1 MSVFNQS
8 GVCTSS
14 SFQESIIN
22 DYNNLDNFIRENT
35 IYFNNLTKATNI
47 RICLSEDVKE
57 AFSNVKKYIG
67 DLINKIVEAIKN
79 AVNWLIRIPARHTI
93 INSKDK
99 VKEAYKKYG
108 DTVTIEGYSFN
119 RDTHMSLLTTS
130 MITAIASFTSDFN
143 NGTFEKDDFNMDD
156 YLNKLYNILL
166 VNKAQS
172 TYTMDE
178 FKEELKNK
186 VIGKKS
192 DSISIKDM
200 GGIDLILEDL
210 TNKKDIDSLN
220 KASSKLKELDRLNNK
235 LNNKT
240 STVAHKTVIVFNIF
254 ITTVLNALRINTH
267 QSTDLCM
274 KLLSADKKNGKE
286 SEESSDKHYENK
298 KMKEYR
304 ITRSFTDAIKNKNIR
319 GLRIMI
325 EDSFLVDPT
334 FKQANEMLR
343 LVKDIPGMYDK
354 HDGQEFETDKSKWND
369 DYMSREMVRIVGNFS
384 HERVKH
390 LKEVVRYLHPPKDG
404 DKAED

>member
-1 MSVFNQS
+1 MSVFNQN
-8 GVCTSS
+8 GVCQSN

-130 MITAIASFTSDFN
+130 MITAIASFTSDFT

-192 DSISIKDM
+192 DSISIKDI
-200 GGIDLILEDL
+200 GGIDFILEDL

-274 KLLSADKKNGKE
+274 KLLSADKKSGKE
-286 SEESSDKHYENK
+286 SKDTK
-298 KMKEYR
+298 K
-304 ITRSFTDAIKNKNIR
+304 IDSLDSPDSAFFIAIKNKNIK
-319 GLRIMI
+319 GLRIMMKNSLLVNP
-325 EDSFLVDPT
+325 SF
-334 FKQANEMLR
+334 NEFNRMTQR
-343 LVKDIPGMYDK
+343 VKDIPGMYDK
-354 HDGQEFETDKSKWND
+354 HDGREFETDKSKWND
-369 DYMSREMVRIVGNFS
+369 KYMSREMVRIVGNFS